1 MIVKVAIIGLG
12 IMGRRMLEH
21 MRKHEKFEPNF
32 LWDPDKSACE
42 KAIKIDAEAKIMDSP
57 EEAIDAAD
65 LVYLACPPKVR
76 EAYAIDTVQKGKA
89 LFLEKPLGID
99 VEHSKK
105 FIERLKNFNVP
116 LAVNFTQA
124 AGLALNDLLHAKS
137 NEEFGEMIG
146 VDIIV
151 TYPKWPR
158 EWQKEADW
166 LRFKSEGGMT
176 REVISHFL
184 FFSERVLGLLELKWA
199 KVVYPKDDLLCET
212 DVLARLETKDGKC
225 VNILASVG
233 GVQPDRQEMT
243 IRGTKT
249 SRRVSEFYK
258 DFESDGG
265 EFLPLREEP
274 KDPRAVSLKAQ
285 LDHLFL
291 NYKGMPN
298 QLASLD
304 EAYRVQTLI
313 EAILEKRN

>member
-1 MIVKVAIIGLG
+1 MTKVAIIGLG
-12 IMGRRMLEH
+12 IMGRRMLQH
-21 MRKHEKFEPNF
+21 MRIHEKFEPNY
-32 LWDPDKSACE
+32 LWDPDKNACE
-42 KAIKIDAEAKIMDSP
+42 KAIEVDTESKIMDSP
-57 EEAIDAAD
+57 EEAINAAD

-76 EAYAIDTVQKGKA
+76 EAYAIDAAQKGKA

-99 VEHSKK
+99 VEHSKN

-124 AGLALNDLLHAKS
+124 AGLALNELLHAKS
-137 NEEFGEMIG
+137 NGELGEMIG

-166 LRFKSEGGMT
+166 LRFKAEGGMT

-184 FFSERVLGLLELKWA
+184 FFSERVLGQLELKWA

-212 DVLARLETKDGKC
+212 DVLARLETQDGKC

-258 DFESDGG
+258 DFESNGG
-265 EFLPLREEP
+265 EFLSLRNEP

-291 NYKGMPN
+291 NYKRMPN

-313 EAILEKRN
+313 EAIIE

>member
-1 MIVKVAIIGLG
+1 MTKVAIIGLG
-12 IMGRRMLEH
+12 IMGRRMLQH
-21 MRKHEKFEPNF
+21 MRIHEKFEPNY
-32 LWDPDKSACE
+32 LWDPDKNACE
-42 KAIKIDAEAKIMDSP
+42 KAIEVDTESKIMDSP
-57 EEAIDAAD
+57 EEAINAAD

-76 EAYAIDTVQKGKA
+76 EAYAIDAAQKGKA

-99 VEHSKK
+99 VEHSKN
-105 FIERLKNFNVP
+105 FIKRLKNFNVP

-124 AGLALNDLLHAKS
+124 AGLALNELLHAKS
-137 NEEFGEMIG
+137 NGELGEMIG

-166 LRFKSEGGMT
+166 LRFKAEGGMT

-184 FFSERVLGLLELKWA
+184 FFSERVLGQLELKWA

-212 DVLARLETKDGKC
+212 DVLARLETQDGKC

-258 DFESDGG
+258 DFESNGG
-265 EFLPLREEP
+265 EFLPLRNEP

-291 NYKGMPN
+291 NYKRMPN

>member
-42 KAIKIDAEAKIMDSP
+42 KAIEIDAEAKIMDSP
-57 EEAIDAAD
+57 EEAINAAD

-184 FFSERVLGLLELKWA
+184 FFSERVLGPLELKWA

-265 EFLPLREEP
+265 EFLSLRDEP

-291 NYKGMPN
+291 NFKGIPN

>member
-42 KAIKIDAEAKIMDSP
+42 KAIEIDAEAKIMDSP

-137 NEEFGEMIG
+137 NGEFGEMIG

>member
-42 KAIKIDAEAKIMDSP
+42 KAIEIDTEAKIMDSP

-233 GVQPDRQEMT
+233 GAQPDRQEMT
-243 IRGTKT
+243 IRGTKK

-258 DFESDGG
+258 DYESDGG
-265 EFLPLREEP
+265 EFIPLREEP
-274 KDPRAVSLKAQ
+274 LDPRAVSLKGQ
-285 LDHLFL
+285 LDEL
-291 NYKGMPN
+291 NKLYKKKGN
-298 QLASLD
+298 RLANLD
-304 EAYRVQTLI
+304 EAFRVQVLI
-313 EAILEKRN
+313 EGILLQR

>member
-1 MIVKVAIIGLG
+1 MTKVAIIGLG
-12 IMGRRMLEH
+12 IMGRRMLQH
-21 MRKHEKFEPNF
+21 MRIHEKFEPNY
-32 LWDPDKSACE
+32 LWDPDKNACE
-42 KAIKIDAEAKIMDSP
+42 KAIEVDTESKIMDSP
-57 EEAIDAAD
+57 EEAINAAD

-76 EAYAIDTVQKGKA
+76 EAYAIDAAQKGKA

-99 VEHSKK
+99 VEHSKN
-105 FIERLKNFNVP
+105 FIERLKKFNVP
-116 LAVNFTQA
+116 VAVNFTQA
-124 AGLALNDLLHAKS
+124 AGLALNELLHAKS
-137 NEEFGEMIG
+137 NGELGEMIG

-166 LRFKSEGGMT
+166 LRFKAEGGMT

-184 FFSERVLGLLELKWA
+184 FFSERVLGQLELKWA
-199 KVVYPKDDLLCET
+199 TAVYPKDDLLCET
-212 DVLARLETKDGKC
+212 DVLARLETQDGKC

-258 DFESDGG
+258 DFESNGG
-265 EFLPLREEP
+265 EFLPLRNEP

-291 NYKGMPN
+291 NYKRMPN

>member
-1 MIVKVAIIGLG
+1 MTKVAIIGLG
-12 IMGRRMLEH
+12 IMGRRMLQH
-21 MRKHEKFEPNF
+21 MRIHEKFEPNY
-32 LWDPDKSACE
+32 LWDPDKNACE
-42 KAIKIDAEAKIMDSP
+42 KAIEVDTESKIMDSP
-57 EEAIDAAD
+57 EDAINAAD

-76 EAYAIDTVQKGKA
+76 EAYAIDAVQKGKA

-99 VEHSKK
+99 VEHSKN
-105 FIERLKNFNVP
+105 FIKRLKNFNVP

-124 AGLALNDLLHAKS
+124 AGLALNELLHAKS
-137 NEEFGEMIG
+137 NGELGEMIG

-166 LRFKSEGGMT
+166 LRFKAEGGMT

-184 FFSERVLGLLELKWA
+184 FFSERVLGQLELKWA

-212 DVLARLETKDGKC
+212 DVLARLETQDGKC

-258 DFESDGG
+258 DFESNGG
-265 EFLPLREEP
+265 EFLPLRNEP

-291 NYKGMPN
+291 NYKRMPN

>member
-42 KAIKIDAEAKIMDSP
+42 KAIEIDTEAKIMDSP

-137 NEEFGEMIG
+137 NGEFGEMIG

-243 IRGTKT
+243 IRGSKT

-265 EFLPLREEP
+265 EFLSLRDEP

-313 EAILEKRN
+313 EAILEKKN

>member
-1 MIVKVAIIGLG
+1 MTKVAIIGLG
-12 IMGRRMLEH
+12 IMGRRMLQH
-21 MRKHEKFEPNF
+21 MRIHEKFEPNY
-32 LWDPDKSACE
+32 LWDPDKNACK
-42 KAIKIDAEAKIMDSP
+42 KAIEEDTEAKIMDSP
-57 EEAIDAAD
+57 EEAINAAD

-76 EAYAIDTVQKGKA
+76 EAYAIDAAQKGKA

-99 VEHSKK
+99 VEHSKN

-124 AGLALNDLLHAKS
+124 AGLALNELLHAKS
-137 NEEFGEMIG
+137 NGELGEMIG

-166 LRFKSEGGMT
+166 LRFKAEGGMT

-184 FFSERVLGLLELKWA
+184 FFSERVLGQLELKWA

-212 DVLARLETKDGKC
+212 DVLARLETPDGKC

>member
-12 IMGRRMLEH
+12 IMGRRMLEQ

-32 LWDPDKSACE
+32 LWDPDKSACD
-42 KAIKIDAEAKIMDSP
+42 KAIEIDAEAKIMDSP

-313 EAILEKRN
+313 EAILEKKN

>member
-1 MIVKVAIIGLG
+1 MTKVAIIGLG
-12 IMGRRMLEH
+12 IMGRRMLQH
-21 MRKHEKFEPNF
+21 MRIHEKFEPNY
-32 LWDPDKSACE
+32 LWDPDKNACE
-42 KAIKIDAEAKIMDSP
+42 KAIEVDTESKIMDSP
-57 EEAIDAAD
+57 EEAINAAD

-76 EAYAIDTVQKGKA
+76 EAYAIDAAQKGKA

-99 VEHSKK
+99 VEHSKN

-124 AGLALNDLLHAKS
+124 AGLALNELLHAKS
-137 NEEFGEMIG
+137 NGELGEMIG

-166 LRFKSEGGMT
+166 LRFKAEGGMT

-184 FFSERVLGLLELKWA
+184 FFSERVLGQLELKWA

-212 DVLARLETKDGKC
+212 DVLARLETQDGKC

-258 DFESDGG
+258 DFESNGG
-265 EFLPLREEP
+265 EFLPLRNEP

-291 NYKGMPN
+291 NYKRMPN

-313 EAILEKRN
+313 EAILEKRS